1 MASIMEE
8 YFYCVN
14 FESRLGL
21 ERTGR
26 ALLKDAT
33 NENHLD
39 FVGDNLA
46 INFINTRRMVEG
58 QLTDTLQS
66 DSDVKAWLKRLE
78 VPVVKGTLPFSDGV
92 LLEKA
97 RKLREIALAAV
108 KDRKSGKTPSLAA
121 LNRFLRDAPSR
132 VALTTDDAKNI
143 RVTRVY
149 GKETVEGFL
158 APVAEAVADLLAE
171 GDFDLVRHCEGN
183 SCVLWFYD
191 RTKGHRRRWC
201 SSTGCGNR
209 AKVAAFRARAS
220 QSPAANGR

>member
-1 MASIMEE
+1 MKNTI
-8 YFYCVN
+8 
-14 FESRLGL
+14 
-21 ERTGR
+21 
-26 ALLKDAT
+26 LKDTT

-46 INFINTRRMVEG
+46 INFINTRRMIER

-66 DSDVKAWLKRLE
+66 DSDVKAWLRRLE
-78 VPVVKGTLPFSDGV
+78 VPVAKGMLAFSGGV
-92 LLEKA
+92 LLQRA
-97 RKLREIALAAV
+97 RELREIALAAV
-108 KDRKSGKTPSLAA
+108 QDRKSGEKTSLVA
-121 LNRFLRDAPSR
+121 LNRFLTDAPSHG
-132 VALTTDDAKNI
+132 VLTADGASNI

-149 GKETVEGFL
+149 GKETVEAFL
-158 APVAEAVADLLAE
+158 APVAEAVADLLAD

-183 SCVLWFYD
+183 ACVLWFYD

-220 QSPAANGR
+220 QI